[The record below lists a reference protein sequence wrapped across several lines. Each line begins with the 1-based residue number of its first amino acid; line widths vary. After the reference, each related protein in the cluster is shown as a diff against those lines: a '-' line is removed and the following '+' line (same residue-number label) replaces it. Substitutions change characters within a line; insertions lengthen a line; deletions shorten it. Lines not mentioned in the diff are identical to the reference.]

1 MRVSAVLFMLAMV
14 GETLAAPAT
23 VATTTVEK
31 RGWQQTVPLY
41 GTLTSPRDAAV
52 TPRVAGLVDSVAVDA
67 GDRVDAGDTLIELD
81 RRLDALT
88 LETQEASI
96 TEARARLVEARR
108 LRDEAQRL
116 ASRGAI
122 STTELKSRSS
132 QVSVR
137 AAALQRL
144 RAEADLQRERLA
156 RHVVVAP
163 FAGVVRERQVEPGEY
178 VAQTTPVVG
187 LVSTERLRVDTAAPQ
202 QYFDLI
208 DPGMPVRIQPEAL
221 DGDEIA
227 GRVDVTVPASDAL
240 ARSFLV
246 RTFVSNE
253 NGRLAPGMSAKV
265 LFDIQRSDPVL
276 VAPRDALV
284 RVPGGGTRMW
294 VVVADTEVDSGY
306 RAVKRQVTLGRS
318 ADGVVEVRSGLEP
331 GERVVVRGNESLEN
345 NEPVRVREAT
355 AGSQPS
361 ALPERSLR
369 LTGGQAS

>member
-1 MRVSAVLFMLAMV
+1 MLAMV